1 MPASP
6 ALTRLGKENH
16 QPEVSLDYN
25 ENEKPK
31 LNGRISLDDDTREP
45 GTSGWLQGRGGE
57 GWDGREGHLLFIRI
71 YPFLFL

>member
-1 MPASP
+1 MVPVIP
-6 ALTRLGKENH
+6 ALTRLGKENR

-31 LNGRISLDDDTREP
+31 LDGRISLRDDAGEP

-57 GWDGREGHLLFIRI
+57 VWDGRERHLLSLE
-71 YPFLFL
+71 YPFVFL